1 MKCKRRVYGN
11 DNIDKFIC
19 DLNATDWDFI
29 LSVNDIN
36 CMYNTFLT
44 YVKQLYDRHFPVIDV
59 KYRYDKSK
67 SPWMSEGIYNS
78 IRRKN
83 HLYKKFL
90 KTRTLH
96 NKSIYTL
103 YKNRL
108 NTVVKLAKKNYLC
121 TKFNQEKNNIKGTWK
136 LINSLL
142 NKHKPSLNPTYFCT
156 DDNNKITASKDIA
169 DALNKYFVDIGSNLA
184 SKLPLCNTPVE
195 TFLGA
200 RCSNSLF
207 LTPITQGEIVDTLN
221 KFPSGKA
228 SGFDELN
235 SCVIKQAKSTHWLSR

>member
-1 MKCKRRVYGN
+1 MISTVCST
-11 DNIDKFIC
+11 
-19 DLNATDWDFI
+19 L
-29 LSVNDIN
+29 
-36 CMYNTFLT
+36 FLT

-83 HLYKKFL
+83 HLYKKE
-90 KTRTLH
+90 
-96 NKSIYTL
+96 I
-103 YKNRL
+103 
-108 NTVVKLAKKNYLC
+108 
-121 TKFNQEKNNIKGTWK
+121 QEKNNIKGTWK

-142 NKHKPSLNPTYFCT
+142 NKHKQSLNPTYFCT

-207 LTPITQGEIVDTLN
+207 LTPITQGEIATLN
-221 KFPSGKA
+221 K
-228 SGFDELN
+228 
-235 SCVIKQAKSTHWLSR
+235 R